1 MSKREPKPLGP
12 GTSVLRR
19 LLDNWKGKMS
29 PALAKHVLTL
39 GVSEADQERMADLA
53 ERYQDG
59 LLSREEH
66 DELMEYVTAGHILS
80 RLHSQAHMALKA
92 GQKAKA

>member
-39 GVSEADQERMADLA
+39 GFSEADQERMADLA
-53 ERYQDG
+53 ERNQDG
-59 LLSREEH
+59 LNSVRH
-66 DELMEYVTAGHILS
+66 VFCATRAAWRCPWMTRRRSASGTCAG
-80 RLHSQAHMALKA
+80 
-92 GQKAKA
+92 